1 MGYLANGV
9 ASADFKPT
17 NQENEVAALHQ
28 ERVKTYRT
36 QLEALRS
43 RDLDAF
49 NELLKKRNF
58 PTILGRVTGRPTS

>member
-1 MGYLANGV
+1 MGYLANGL

-17 NQENEVAALHQ
+17 NQENDVAALHQ

-43 RDLDAF
+43 RELDPF
-49 NELLKKRNF
+49 NDMLKKRNF
-58 PTILGRVTGRPTS
+58 PTILGRPIGRPTS